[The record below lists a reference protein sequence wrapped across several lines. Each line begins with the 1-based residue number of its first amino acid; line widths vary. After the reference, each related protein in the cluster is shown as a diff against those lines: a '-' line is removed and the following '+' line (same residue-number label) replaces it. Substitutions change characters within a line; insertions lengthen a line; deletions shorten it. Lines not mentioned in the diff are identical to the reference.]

1 MIKVSLHTLQDHVLV
16 CEKGN
21 KSQLTID
28 AIHAS
33 IVEQKQFAVEYS
45 ELMSERTRELEEE
58 EEATRGS
65 SYYVLVAVWTQIQGV

>member
-1 MIKVSLHTLQDHVLV
+1 MV

-33 IVEQKQFAVEYS
+33 IVEQEQFAVEYS
-45 ELMSERTRELEEE
+45 KLMSERTRELEEE
-58 EEATRGS
+58 DEAS
-65 SYYVLVAVWTQIQGV
+65 PNMF